1 MTQQVS
7 VPCGIAVPQIF
18 PNGAIDMGLVG
29 TFAKRA
35 EDLGYHGLWVQERIM
50 GDSPTLEGLSLLC
63 YVAALTQ
70 KVRLGMSVVVAAS
83 HNPVHLAKQFSTMD
97 QMSNGRLIVG
107 VGLGGRPQHDQL
119 LGGTAERRVR
129 YLVET
134 VHVMKALWEQPK
146 ASYNGHF
153 FKLDGE
159 AMEPKPVQKP
169 HPPIWFGGRHPN
181 ALRRAV
187 RHGDGWMG
195 AGSSSTDDFKQ
206 QIAILQETLESMG
219 RDPDKFPISKRVYL
233 AVDDDEARAER
244 RLREWFGNHYGSAD
258 MGSRVSVFGSAAH
271 CAEKLA
277 EIVDAGAQMLLLNP
291 VFDQMEHL
299 EGLRRTLNFPVS

>member
-1 MTQQVS
+1 MAQQVS
-7 VPCGIAVPQIF
+7 VPCGIAIPQIF
-18 PNGAIDMGLVG
+18 PNGLVDMESVAS
-29 TFAKRA
+29 FVRRA
-35 EDLGYHGLWVQERIM
+35 EELGYDGLWVQERIM

-63 YVAALTQ
+63 YVAALTE
-70 KVRLGMSVVVAAS
+70 KVRIGVSVVVAPS

-97 QMSNGRLIVG
+97 QLSNGRLIVG
-107 VGLGGRPQHDQL
+107 IGRGGRPQHDQL
-119 LGGTAERRVR
+119 LGGTTERRVR
-129 YLVET
+129 YLLESI
-134 VHVMKALWEQPK
+134 HVMKALWEQPK

-169 HPPIWFGGRHPN
+169 HPPIWFGGRHPD
-181 ALRRAV
+181 ALMRAV

-206 QIAILQETLESMG
+206 HVAILQETLETMG
-219 RDPDKFPISKRVYL
+219 RDPDTFPISKRVYL
-233 AVDDDEARAER
+233 AVDDDQARAER

-258 MGSRVSVFGSAAH
+258 MGSRVSVFGSASH

-299 EGLRRTLNFPVS
+299 EGLHQTLNFPAS